1 MLRRPK
7 VEDDVVVGLV
17 VWGRAS
23 TVDAEVVVTS
33 DVRTAFS
40 GVDVAVMMAKLD
52 RKTNDDYQEY
62 LRNVVR
68 ISRLHAAAID
78 KYAKKTVKVLVTR
91 S

>member
-1 MLRRPK
+1 M
-7 VEDDVVVGLV
+7 
-17 VWGRAS
+17 VWSRAA

-52 RKTNDDYQEY
+52 RKTNDDSQEEY

>member
-1 MLRRPK
+1 M
-7 VEDDVVVGLV
+7 
-17 VWGRAS
+17 
-23 TVDAEVVVTS
+23 DAEVVVTS

-52 RKTNDDYQEY
+52 RKTNDNSHEEY

-78 KYAKKTVKVLVTR
+78 KYAKKTVKVLATT